1 MGQQIYPCHRSEVCS
16 PTLACQRGLICTDQN
31 ECLSHSNLPQKEGT
45 YNGIPTHALNGT
57 KNKGMRGYSSVPTT
71 GQENYTEGSTEAV
84 HPVAPGMLSHITC
97 LKGFVLDTSDGIR
110 SFVRLVTVLNS
121 TSGNYELVPKD
132 VRVSGFCRPGRLHRC
147 WENKKGYVLPTL
159 TCI

>member
-1 MGQQIYPCHRSEVCS
+1 MAGNSFWLNVSGAIGQQIYPCHRSEECS
-16 PTLACQRGLICTDQN
+16 PTLACKRGQICTDQN
-31 ECLSHSNLPQKEGT
+31 ECLSHSNLPKKEGI
-45 YNGIPTHALNGT
+45 YNGIPTQALNGT
-57 KNKGMRGYSSVPTT
+57 KNKGIRGHRSLAPA
-71 GQENYTEGSTEAV
+71 GQENYAVGSTEAI

-147 WENKKGYVLPTL
+147 
-159 TCI
+159 